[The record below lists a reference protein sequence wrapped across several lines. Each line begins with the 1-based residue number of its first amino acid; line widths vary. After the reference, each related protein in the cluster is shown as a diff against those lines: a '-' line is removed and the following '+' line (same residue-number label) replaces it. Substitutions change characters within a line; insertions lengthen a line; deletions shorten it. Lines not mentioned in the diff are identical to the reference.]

1 MLPRRCLMPLARL
14 MLAGFVLALTVTVL
28 APLVQPRAWQWV
40 CSADGQVRLLVD
52 AGDGG
57 LDTARTHALD
67 CVLCLPAGAP
77 PSVVSVALPP
87 ASPLASTG
95 WPWLEART
103 VVRASAP
110 LPPRG
115 PPLHS

>member
-14 MLAGFVLALTVTVL
+14 VLASFVLALAVAVL
-28 APLVQPRAWQWV
+28 TPWVQPRAWQWV
-40 CSADGQVRLLVD
+40 CGVDGQVRLLVD

-57 LDTARTHALD
+57 LNTGRMHALD

-77 PSVVSVALPP
+77 PSVVVAALPS
-87 ASPLASTG
+87 AAPLVSTR

-103 VVRASAP
+103 VARASAP

-115 PPLHS
+115 PPLRS